1 MSACAVRTKEIGG
14 LALLGE
20 RYRRFGRSA
29 CCGGVLSSKGRGSV
43 KCKARALG
51 TIALLKRLSLAAL
64 GIDPKALKASRT
76 IDPLPLPSLDSAKCL
91 STVDYRCCCCST
103 QRAPTLRTTP
113 KHRSHFR
120 EKTTPLSGKNN
131 TPPLSQWTEVW
142 LADTTRTTQTVNGR
156 MWEKRRRR
164 PTGVRGL

>member
-29 CCGGVLSSKGRGSV
+29 CCGGVLSSKGRGGV

-76 IDPLPLPSLDSAKCL
+76 IDPLPLPSLDSAKHRRL
-91 STVDYRCCCCST
+91 DVETAA
-103 QRAPTLRTTP
+103 RAPLVP
-113 KHRSHFR
+113 AILAGRS
-120 EKTTPLSGKNN
+120 
-131 TPPLSQWTEVW
+131 
-142 LADTTRTTQTVNGR
+142 NGTAS
-156 MWEKRRRR
+156 
-164 PTGVRGL
+164 PSA